1 MKKAIVNI
9 KQLVTPG
16 AESFAAGADMER
28 LDIHS
33 DVSLLIE
40 EGLIKSI
47 IPSSQSVPGDYEIV
61 DAQGMVVLPGFTDPH
76 THIPFAG
83 ERCGEFNMR
92 LKGKTY
98 MDIAAAGGGIN
109 NTVTATRNSSEE
121 ELLASALDDLKL
133 ITRHGT
139 TSVEAKSG
147 YGLDLET
154 ELKQLRVIK
163 KLREISP
170 LDIRATF
177 MGAHEIPPEYKGNKG
192 GYMDLLI
199 KEMLPA
205 VKEQGI
211 ADYCDVFC
219 EKGVFE
225 IEDTRRILAAA
236 KELGFKLRLHADE
249 IVPLGGAEL
258 AAEFRAVS
266 ADHLM
271 YISDKGIKDMVEAGT
286 VFTLL
291 PGTTFFL
298 MGDSYAP
305 GKKIIRE
312 GGILSLATDLN
323 PGSSHTHSM
332 GMIITLACLK
342 MGLTIE
348 QALNGATINA
358 AYALGLSDKTGSIHK
373 GKQADLIFLEAPGY
387 EYLVYNFGVN
397 RVKRV
402 MKKGEFIL

>member
-9 KQLVTPG
+9 KQLVTPK
-16 AESFAAGADMER
+16 ADLYAAGADMES
-28 LDIHS
+28 LEIHEN
-33 DVSLLIE
+33 VSLLIE

-47 IPSSQSVPGDYEIV
+47 IPASEKIPGDYVTV
-61 DAQGMVVLPGFTDPH
+61 DARGMVVLPGFTDPH

-109 NTVTATRNSSEE
+109 NTVSATRNASDE
-121 ELLASALDDLKL
+121 ELLTSALDDLEL
-133 ITRHGT
+133 LTRHGT
-139 TSVEAKSG
+139 TSVEVKSG

-154 ELKQLRVIK
+154 ELKQLRVIG
-163 KLREISP
+163 KLQEISP
-170 LDIRATF
+170 LDIKATF
-177 MGAHEIPPEYKGNKG
+177 MGAHEIPPEFKGNKE
-192 GYMDLLI
+192 GYLDLLI

-225 IEDTRRILAAA
+225 IEDTRRILTVA
-236 KELGFKLRLHADE
+236 KDLGFPLRLHADE

-258 AAEFRAVS
+258 AAEFGAVS

-271 YISDKGIKDMVEAGT
+271 YISDKGIKDMAKAGT

-305 GKKIIRE
+305 GKKIIGE

-332 GMIITLACLK
+332 AMIITLACLK

-348 QALNGATINA
+348 QALNGATINS
-358 AYALGLSDKTGSIHK
+358 AYALGLSDRTGSLHR
-373 GKQADLIFLEAPGY
+373 GKQADLLFLDAPGY

-397 RVKRV
+397 RVKGV
-402 MKKGEFIL
+402 MKKGEFIA